1 MTAKHF
7 TIAIAGN
14 PNCGKTALFNALTG
28 SRQHVGN
35 WPGVTVEKKEGYFEL
50 GGRHI
55 RVVDLPGTYAIFANA
70 EDERAAVDYLLSR
83 EADLIIN
90 IVDATNI
97 ERNLFLTSQLA
108 DMHLPM
114 VIAVN
119 MMDIAEHRGIV
130 LDLQALS
137 ETYGIPCIP
146 LSAVSD
152 KSVMNFVGEMAHV
165 LAAPMPLPKPM
176 VYADKVEEAVKLLEP
191 KVAPVAKLLN
201 ADDRW
206 VALMYLGNEK
216 SYADKF
222 AEAGVTI
229 DKAEV
234 TRLLG
239 EEPEFAMAESRYS
252 KSHEVAK
259 AVIESSR
266 TKKTL
271 SDKIDAVLLNRWAA
285 LPIFLVIMY
294 LVFWIAVTIG
304 SAFID
309 FFDVLFGAIFVD
321 GLGYVLTDVFHAPG
335 FVSAILADGIGA
347 GIQTVSTFIPVIFFM
362 FLCLSFLE
370 DSGYMARAA
379 FVADRFMRFLGLP
392 GRAFVPMMVGFGC
405 GVPGI
410 MGSRVL
416 ESKRERFLTIFLVP
430 FMSCGARL
438 PVYALFAAAFFGKM
452 AGTVVFLL
460 YLAGVLFAI
469 AYGLFLKK
477 SLFQGQASNFVMEL
491 PPYHLPK
498 FKSLMIHCW
507 QRLRDYIWRAGK
519 VITIAVAVL
528 GFLNS
533 FGIVEKMYVDVNGT
547 ETEIVKSEEGYQM
560 VKENEEGEA
569 ENVALPEGF
578 VVDESKISTANE
590 FTAGNGDSENSLL
603 SVIGKAITPVFEPF
617 GVEKENWPAS
627 VSLFTGLLAK
637 EAVIG
642 TMNSLYSM
650 VGENNS
656 ESGIQNSE
664 SNENDKVAKLEGE
677 SLPLAPATDAASAAP
692 SSGDTPQRPEASE
705 ESENVIARSD
715 SAEAIFSP
723 DSSIAAAAD
732 SAALASNVI
741 PATEPESGTSEAA
754 PAEAAPAEA
763 PAEETVAEP
772 AEEEKPLI
780 AGIDECPAEEEEE
793 GGAPDMKGA
802 LLEALGSIPA
812 NLAEVFGSLV
822 DPLGTS
828 GELEGQEA
836 AELKKETLDKIT
848 DAKVLTCEEFAAI
861 ETFGEEEED
870 EKTRVA
876 VFEKLAAAGLELSE
890 DEMGALEEGDLSET
904 ADIYANL
911 RSYFHNPDKDGNPVD
926 GFNWQVFAF
935 LIFILLYVPCLAAMG
950 VVAREIGLGLAILM
964 ATVQTLLAWA
974 VAVLLYQV
982 PVGGNT
988 TWIVA
993 AIVVLVGT
1001 GIFLKLFGI
1010 KANKEKR
1017 FED

>member
-1 MTAKHF
+1 MAARKLL

-28 SRQHVGN
+28 ARQHVGN

-50 GGRHI
+50 GDRQI
-55 RVVDLPGTYAIFANA
+55 RLVDLPGTYALFANA

-83 EADLIIN
+83 EASLIIN
-90 IVDATNI
+90 IVDATNL

-108 DMHLPM
+108 DMKIPM

-119 MMDIAEHRGIV
+119 MMDIAENRGIQ
-130 LDLQALS
+130 LDLDELS
-137 ETYGIPCIP
+137 DFYGVPCIP
-146 LSAVSD
+146 LSAVSE
-152 KSVMNFVGEMAHV
+152 KSVTNFISQMGHV
-165 LAAPMPLPKPM
+165 LASPMPLPKQM
-176 VYADKVEEAVKLLEP
+176 VYGDKVEEAVKVLEP
-191 KVAPVAKLLN
+191 KVAPVAKLLD
-201 ADDRW
+201 ADARW
-206 VALMYLGNEK
+206 VSLMYLGNEK

-222 AEAGVTI
+222 AEAGVKL

-234 TRLLG
+234 VKILG
-239 EEPEFAMAESRYS
+239 EEPEFAMAENRYS
-252 KSHEVAK
+252 ISHSVAGK
-259 AVIESSR
+259 ATVSVR
-266 TKKTL
+266 TKKTF
-271 SDKIDAVLLNRWAA
+271 SDKLDAVLLNRWAA

-321 GLGYVLTDVFHAPG
+321 GLGYLLGDVLGCPS
-335 FVSAILADGIGA
+335 FVTAILADGIGA

-519 VITIAVAVL
+519 VITLAVAVL

-533 FGIVEKMYVDVNGT
+533 FGIVEKMYVDVDGKT
-547 ETEIVKSEEGYQM
+547 TEIVQADEGYQM
-560 VKENEEGEA
+560 VQENEAGEA

-578 VVDESKISTANE
+578 VVDESKVVKSNE

-650 VGENNS
+650 VGEN
-656 ESGIQNSE
+656 EDERRETKDERVDG
-664 SNENDKVAKLEGE
+664 GE
-677 SLPLAPATDAASAAP
+677 SLPLAPAADAASATP
-692 SSGDTPQRPEASE
+692 SSGDTPQRPESE
-705 ESENVIARSD
+705 QVAVAD
-715 SAEAIFSP
+715 S
-723 DSSIAAAAD
+723 AAAD
-732 SAALASNVI
+732 SVKADSTVAAVVDSAATDTNRVAE
-741 PATEPESGTSEAA
+741 PAEEAKTAAAESAEVV
-754 PAEAAPAEA
+754 AEAAPAEA
-763 PAEETVAEP
+763 PA
-772 AEEEKPLI
+772 EEKPLI

-793 GGAPDMKGA
+793 GGAPDIKGA
-802 LLEALGSIPA
+802 VLEALGSIPA
-812 NLAEVFGSLV
+812 NLAEVFGSLT
-822 DPLGTS
+822 DPLGTT

-848 DAKVLTCEEFAAI
+848 DAKVLTCEEYAAI

-870 EKTRVA
+870 EKTREA
-876 VFEKLAAAGLELSE
+876 VFAKLAAAGLELSE

-904 ADIYANL
+904 MDIYANL
-911 RSYFHNPDKDGNPVD
+911 RSYFHNPDKNGNPVD

-950 VVAREIGLGLAILM
+950 VVAREIGLGLAVLM

-982 PVGGNT
+982 PVGGNV

-1001 GIFLKLFGI
+1001 GIFLKLFGM

>member
-1 MTAKHF
+1 MAARKLL

-28 SRQHVGN
+28 ARQHVGN

-50 GGRHI
+50 GDRQI
-55 RVVDLPGTYAIFANA
+55 RLVDLPGTYALFANA

-83 EADLIIN
+83 EASLIIN
-90 IVDATNI
+90 IVDATNL

-108 DMHLPM
+108 DMKIPM

-119 MMDIAEHRGIV
+119 MMDIAENRGIQ
-130 LDLQALS
+130 LDLDELS
-137 ETYGIPCIP
+137 DVYGVPCIP
-146 LSAVSD
+146 LSAVSE
-152 KSVMNFVGEMAHV
+152 KSVTNFISQMGHV
-165 LAAPMPLPKPM
+165 LASPMPLPKQM
-176 VYADKVEEAVKLLEP
+176 VYGDKVEEAVKVLEP
-191 KVAPVAKLLN
+191 KVAPVADLL
-201 ADDRW
+201 ATDARW
-206 VALMYLGNEK
+206 VSLMYLGNQK

-222 AEAGVTI
+222 AEAGVKI
-229 DKAEV
+229 NKADV
-234 TRLLG
+234 VKILG
-239 EEPEFAMAESRYS
+239 EEPEFAMAENRYS
-252 KSHEVAK
+252 IAHGVAGK
-259 AVIESSR
+259 AIVEKRS
-266 TKKTL
+266 KKTF
-271 SDKIDAVLLNRWAA
+271 SDKLDAVLLNRWAA

-294 LVFWIAVTIG
+294 LVFWVAVTIG

-321 GLGYVLTDVFHAPG
+321 GLGYVLGDVLGCPS
-335 FVSAILADGIGA
+335 FVTAILADGIGA

-405 GVPGI
+405 SVPGI

-438 PVYALFAAAFFGKM
+438 PVYALFAAAFFGKQ

-460 YLAGVLFAI
+460 YLAGVLFAV

-507 QRLRDYIWRAGK
+507 QRLRDYVWRAGK
-519 VITIAVAVL
+519 VITLAVAIL

-560 VKENEEGEA
+560 VKENEDGEA

-578 VVDESKISTANE
+578 VVDESKVVKAND
-590 FTAGNGDSENSLL
+590 FTAGNDDSENSLL

-650 VGENNS
+650 AGEN
-656 ESGIQNSE
+656 EE
-664 SNENDKVAKLEGE
+664 AAEEAKPAEE
-677 SLPLAPATDAASAAP
+677 PKAEAPAAEELAPEQVAVA
-692 SSGDTPQRPEASE
+692 
-705 ESENVIARSD
+705 D
-715 SAEAIFSP
+715 SAEERLP
-723 DSSIAAAAD
+723 EQGEGSSEVVAAAD
-732 SAALASNVI
+732 SAAIDSAVVADS
-741 PATEPESGTSEAA
+741 AAA
-754 PAEAAPAEA
+754 PAETAEA
-763 PAEETVAEP
+763 PAEEK
-772 AEEEKPLI
+772 AEEEKVLI
-780 AGIDECPAEEEEE
+780 AGVDECPAEEEEE
-793 GGAPDMKGA
+793 GGAPDIKGA
-802 LLEALGSIPA
+802 FLEAIGTIPENLGAI
-812 NLAEVFGSLV
+812 FGRLL
-822 DPLGTS
+822 DPLETS
-828 GELEGQEA
+828 GKLDEQEA

-861 ETFGEEEED
+861 ETFGEEEDD
-870 EKTRVA
+870 EKTREA
-876 VFEKLAAAGLELSE
+876 VFAKLAAAGLELSE

-911 RSYFHNPDKDGNPVD
+911 RSYFHNGGHD

-950 VVAREIGLGLAILM
+950 VVAREIGLGLAVLM

-974 VAVLLYQV
+974 IAVLLYQV
-982 PVGGNT
+982 PVGGNM
-988 TWIVA
+988 TWIIA

-1001 GIFLKLFGI
+1001 GIFLKLFGM

>member
-1 MTAKHF
+1 MAARKLL

-28 SRQHVGN
+28 ARQHVGN

-50 GGRHI
+50 GDRQI
-55 RVVDLPGTYAIFANA
+55 RLVDLPGTYALFANA

-83 EADLIIN
+83 EASLIIN
-90 IVDATNI
+90 IVDATNL

-108 DMHLPM
+108 DMKIPM

-119 MMDIAEHRGIV
+119 MMDIAENRGIQ
-130 LDLQALS
+130 LDLDELS
-137 ETYGIPCIP
+137 DFYGVPCIP
-146 LSAVSD
+146 LSAVSE
-152 KSVMNFVGEMAHV
+152 KSVTNFISQMGHV
-165 LAAPMPLPKPM
+165 LASPMPVPKQIA
-176 VYADKVEEAVKLLEP
+176 YADKVEEAVKVLEP
-191 KVAPVAKLLN
+191 KVAPVAELL
-201 ADDRW
+201 ATDARW
-206 VALMYLGNEK
+206 VSLMYLGNQK

-222 AEAGVTI
+222 AEAGVTLH
-229 DKAEV
+229 KADV
-234 TRLLG
+234 VKILG
-239 EEPEFAMAESRYS
+239 EEPEFAMAENRYS
-252 KSHEVAK
+252 IAHEVAGK
-259 AVIESSR
+259 AVVEKR
-266 TKKTL
+266 AKKTF
-271 SDKIDAVLLNRWAA
+271 SDKLDAVLLNRWAA

-321 GLGYVLTDVFHAPG
+321 GLGYVLTDVLHAPG

-460 YLAGVLFAI
+460 YLAGVLFAV

-498 FKSLMIHCW
+498 VKSLMIHCW

-519 VITIAVAVL
+519 VITLAVAVL

-533 FGIVEKMYVDVNGT
+533 FGIVEKAA
-547 ETEIVKSEEGYQM
+547 EENAPAD
-560 VKENEEGEA
+560 EPA
-569 ENVALPEGF
+569 GF
-578 VVDESKISTANE
+578 E
-590 FTAGNGDSENSLL
+590 FTADNGDSENSLL

-650 VGENNS
+650 VGEN
-656 ESGIQNSE
+656 
-664 SNENDKVAKLEGE
+664 
-677 SLPLAPATDAASAAP
+677 
-692 SSGDTPQRPEASE
+692 
-705 ESENVIARSD
+705 
-715 SAEAIFSP
+715 
-723 DSSIAAAAD
+723 
-732 SAALASNVI
+732 
-741 PATEPESGTSEAA
+741 
-754 PAEAAPAEA
+754 AEA
-763 PAEETVAEP
+763 PAEENKAAEPVEEPKAEEPAPEQVAVADSAATDSVKADSTVAAVVDSAATDSAAVVNSANVAGADSAKVTEP
-772 AEEEKPLI
+772 AEVTVPEEKPLI
-780 AGIDECPAEEEEE
+780 VGIDECPAEEEEE
-793 GGAPDMKGA
+793 GSAPDIKGA
-802 LLEALGSIPA
+802 VLEALGSIPA
-812 NLAEVFGSLV
+812 NLAEVFGSLT
-822 DPLGTS
+822 DPLGTT

-848 DAKVLTCEEFAAI
+848 DAKVLTCEEYAAI

-870 EKTRVA
+870 EKTREA
-876 VFEKLAAAGLELSE
+876 VFAKLAAAGLELSE

-911 RSYFHNPDKDGNPVD
+911 RSYFHNPDKNGNPVD

-950 VVAREIGLGLAILM
+950 VVAREIGLGLAVLM
-964 ATVQTLLAWA
+964 ATVQTILAWA

-982 PVGGNT
+982 PVGGDT
-988 TWIVA
+988 KWIVA
-993 AIVVLVGT
+993 AIVALVGT
-1001 GIFLKLFGI
+1001 GIFLKLFGM

>member
-1 MTAKHF
+1 MAARKLL

-28 SRQHVGN
+28 ARQRVGN

-50 GGRHI
+50 GDRQI
-55 RVVDLPGTYAIFANA
+55 RLVDLPGTYALFANA

-83 EADLIIN
+83 EASLIIN
-90 IVDATNI
+90 IVDATNL

-108 DMHLPM
+108 DMKIPM

-119 MMDIAEHRGIV
+119 MMDIAENRGIQ
-130 LDLQALS
+130 LDLDELS
-137 ETYGIPCIP
+137 DFYGVPCIP
-146 LSAVSD
+146 LSAVSE
-152 KSVMNFVGEMAHV
+152 KSVTNFISQMGHV
-165 LAAPMPLPKPM
+165 LASPMPLPKPM
-176 VYADKVEEAVKLLEP
+176 VYGDKVEEAVKVLEP
-191 KVAPVAKLLN
+191 KVAPVAKLLD
-201 ADDRW
+201 ADARW
-206 VALMYLGNEK
+206 VSLMYLGNQK

-222 AEAGVTI
+222 AEAGVKL

-234 TRLLG
+234 VKILG
-239 EEPEFAMAESRYS
+239 EEPEFAMAENRYS
-252 KSHEVAK
+252 ISHEVAGK
-259 AVIESSR
+259 ATVSAR
-266 TKKTL
+266 AKKTF
-271 SDKIDAVLLNRWAA
+271 SDKLDAVLLNRWAA

-321 GLGYVLTDVFHAPG
+321 GLGYLLGDVLGCPS
-335 FVSAILADGIGA
+335 FVTAVLADGIGA

-519 VITIAVAVL
+519 VITLAVAVL

-533 FGIVEKMYVDVNGT
+533 FGIVEKMYVDIDGKT
-547 ETEIVKSEEGYQM
+547 TEIVLADEGYQM
-560 VKENEEGEA
+560 VQENEAGEA

-578 VVDESKISTANE
+578 VVDESKVVKSNE

-617 GVEKENWPAS
+617 GVERENWPAS

-664 SNENDKVAKLEGE
+664 LNENGKLAKLEGE
-677 SLPLAPATDAASAAP
+677 SLPLAPAADAASATP
-692 SSGDTPQRPEASE
+692 SSGDTPQRPESE
-705 ESENVIARSD
+705 QVAVAD
-715 SAEAIFSP
+715 S
-723 DSSIAAAAD
+723 AAAD
-732 SAALASNVI
+732 SVKADSTVAAVADSA
-741 PATEPESGTSEAA
+741 ATDSAVVADSAAA
-754 PAEAAPAEA
+754 PAESAEVVAEAAPAEEKA
-763 PAEETVAEP
+763 TEP
-772 AEEEKPLI
+772 AAEEKPLI

-793 GGAPDMKGA
+793 GGAPDIKGA
-802 LLEALGSIPA
+802 VLEALGSIPA
-812 NLAEVFGSLV
+812 NLAEVFGSLT
-822 DPLGTS
+822 DPLGTT

-870 EKTRVA
+870 EKTREA
-876 VFEKLAAAGLELSE
+876 VFAKLAAAGLELSE

-904 ADIYANL
+904 MDIYANL
-911 RSYFHNPDKDGNPVD
+911 RSYFHNPDKNGNPVD

-982 PVGGNT
+982 PVGGNV

-1001 GIFLKLFGI
+1001 GIFLKLFGM

>member
-165 LAAPMPLPKPM
+165 LAAPMPLPNPM

-222 AEAGVTI
+222 AEADVTI

-266 TKKTL
+266 TKKTF

-309 FFDVLFGAIFVD
+309 FFDVLFGAVFVD
-321 GLGYVLTDVFHAPG
+321 GLGYLLGDVLGCPS
-335 FVSAILADGIGA
+335 FVTAILADGIGA

-715 SAEAIFSP
+715 SAEAIFNP

-754 PAEAAPAEA
+754 PAE
-763 PAEETVAEP
+763 EP
-772 AEEEKPLI
+772 AAEEKPLI
-780 AGIDECPAEEEEE
+780 AGVDECPAEEEEE

-828 GELEGQEA
+828 SELEGQEA

-870 EKTRVA
+870 EKARVA

-988 TWIVA
+988 SWIVA

>member
-1 MTAKHF
+1 MAARKLL

-28 SRQHVGN
+28 ARQRVGN
-35 WPGVTVEKKEGYFEL
+35 WPGVTVEKKEGFFEL
-50 GGRHI
+50 GDRQI
-55 RVVDLPGTYAIFANA
+55 RLVDLPGTYALFANA

-83 EADLIIN
+83 EASLIIN
-90 IVDATNI
+90 IVDATNL

-108 DMHLPM
+108 DMKIPM

-119 MMDIAEHRGIV
+119 MMDIAENRGIQ
-130 LDLQALS
+130 LDLDELS
-137 ETYGIPCIP
+137 DFYGVPCIP
-146 LSAVSD
+146 LSAVSE
-152 KSVMNFVGEMAHV
+152 KSVTNFISQMGHV
-165 LAAPMPLPKPM
+165 LASPMPLPKQM
-176 VYADKVEEAVKLLEP
+176 VYGDKVEEAVKVLEP
-191 KVAPVAKLLN
+191 KVAPVAKLLD
-201 ADDRW
+201 ADSRW
-206 VALMYLGNEK
+206 VSLMYLGNQK

-222 AEAGVTI
+222 AEAGVKL

-234 TRLLG
+234 VKILG
-239 EEPEFAMAESRYS
+239 EEPEFAMAENRYS
-252 KSHEVAK
+252 ISHEVAGK
-259 AVIESSR
+259 ATVSVR
-266 TKKTL
+266 AKKTF
-271 SDKIDAVLLNRWAA
+271 SDKLDAVLLNRWAA

-321 GLGYVLTDVFHAPG
+321 GLGYLLGDVLGCPS
-335 FVSAILADGIGA
+335 FVTAVLADGIGA

-519 VITIAVAVL
+519 VITLAVAVL

-533 FGIVEKMYVDVNGT
+533 FGIVEKMYVDIDGT
-547 ETEIVKSEEGYQM
+547 ATEIVQAEDGYQM

-578 VVDESKISTANE
+578 VVDESKVVKSNE

-603 SVIGKAITPVFEPF
+603 STIGKAITPVFEPF

-650 VGENNS
+650 VGENAEAPADGS
-656 ESGIQNSE
+656 TSSAT
-664 SNENDKVAKLEGE
+664 DKVTEPAEVTVAKEKAE
-677 SLPLAPATDAASAAP
+677 EPAPEQVAVADSAATDSVKA
-692 SSGDTPQRPEASE
+692 
-705 ESENVIARSD
+705 D
-715 SAEAIFSP
+715 STV
-723 DSSIAAAAD
+723 AAAD
-732 SAALASNVI
+732 SAATDTNKV
-741 PATEPESGTSEAA
+741 TEPAEVTETAAAESAEAVAKAA
-754 PAEAAPAEA
+754 PA
-763 PAEETVAEP
+763 
-772 AEEEKPLI
+772 EEKPLI
-780 AGIDECPAEEEEE
+780 VGIDECPAEEEEE
-793 GGAPDMKGA
+793 GGAPDIKGA
-802 LLEALGSIPA
+802 VLEALGSIPA
-812 NLAEVFGSLV
+812 NLAEVFGSLT
-822 DPLGTS
+822 DPLGTT

-848 DAKVLTCEEFAAI
+848 DAKVLTCEEYAAI

-870 EKTRVA
+870 EKTREA
-876 VFEKLAAAGLELSE
+876 VFAKLAAAGLELSE

-911 RSYFHNPDKDGNPVD
+911 RSYFHNPDKNGNPVD

-950 VVAREIGLGLAILM
+950 VVAREIGLGLAVLM

-982 PVGGNT
+982 PVGGNV

-1001 GIFLKLFGI
+1001 GIFLKLFGM

>member
-1 MTAKHF
+1 MAARKLL

-28 SRQHVGN
+28 ARQHVGN

-50 GGRHI
+50 GDRQI
-55 RVVDLPGTYAIFANA
+55 RLVDLPGTYALFANA

-83 EADLIIN
+83 EASLIIN
-90 IVDATNI
+90 IVDATNL

-108 DMHLPM
+108 DMHIPM

-119 MMDIAEHRGIV
+119 MMDIAENRGIQ
-130 LDLQALS
+130 LDLDELS
-137 ETYGIPCIP
+137 DVYGVPCIP
-146 LSAVSD
+146 LSAVSE
-152 KSVMNFVGEMAHV
+152 KSVTNFISQMGHV
-165 LAAPMPLPKPM
+165 LASPMPLPKPM
-176 VYADKVEEAVKLLEP
+176 VYGDKIEEAVKVLEP
-191 KVAPVAKLLN
+191 QVAPVAKLLD
-201 ADDRW
+201 ADARW
-206 VALMYLGNEK
+206 VSLMYLGNQK

-222 AEAGVTI
+222 AEAGVKL

-234 TRLLG
+234 VKILG
-239 EEPEFAMAESRYS
+239 EEPEFAMAENRYS
-252 KSHEVAK
+252 ISHGVAGK
-259 AVIESSR
+259 AIVSAR
-266 TKKTL
+266 AKKTF
-271 SDKIDAVLLNRWAA
+271 SDKLDAVLLNRWAA

-321 GLGYVLTDVFHAPG
+321 GLGYVLTDVLHAPG
-335 FVSAILADGIGA
+335 FVAAILADGIGA

-379 FVADRFMRFLGLP
+379 FVADRFMRSLGLP

-469 AYGLFLKK
+469 VYGLFLKK

-519 VITIAVAVL
+519 VITLAVAIL

-533 FGIVEKMYVDVNGT
+533 FGIVEKAAD
-547 ETEIVKSEEGYQM
+547 
-560 VKENEEGEA
+560 ENAPADEPA
-569 ENVALPEGF
+569 GF
-578 VVDESKISTANE
+578 E

-650 VGENNS
+650 AGENA
-656 ESGIQNSE
+656 E
-664 SNENDKVAKLEGE
+664 
-677 SLPLAPATDAASAAP
+677 APADGKAAEPVEEPKAEEPAPEQVAVVDSAA
-692 SSGDTPQRPEASE
+692 T
-705 ESENVIARSD
+705 D
-715 SAEAIFSP
+715 SVKA
-723 DSSIAAAAD
+723 DSTVAAVAD
-732 SAALASNVI
+732 SAATDSAVVADS
-741 PATEPESGTSEAA
+741 AAA
-754 PAEAAPAEA
+754 PAESAEVVAEAAPAE
-763 PAEETVAEP
+763 
-772 AEEEKPLI
+772 EKPLI
-780 AGIDECPAEEEEE
+780 VGIDECPAEEEEE
-793 GGAPDMKGA
+793 GGAPDIKGA
-802 LLEALGSIPA
+802 VLEALGSIPA
-812 NLAEVFGSLV
+812 NLAEVIGSLT
-822 DPLGTS
+822 DPLGTT

-836 AELKKETLDKIT
+836 AELKKEILDKIT

-870 EKTRVA
+870 EKTREA
-876 VFEKLAAAGLELSE
+876 VFAKLAAAGLELSE

-911 RSYFHNPDKDGNPVD
+911 RSYFHNPDKNGNPVD

-950 VVAREIGLGLAILM
+950 VIAREIGLGLAILM
-964 ATVQTLLAWA
+964 ATVQTILAWA

-982 PVGGNT
+982 PVGGDT
-988 TWIVA
+988 KWIVA
-993 AIVVLVGT
+993 AIVALVGT
-1001 GIFLKLFGI
+1001 GIFLKLFGM

>member
-1 MTAKHF
+1 MAARKLL

-28 SRQHVGN
+28 ARQHVGN

-50 GGRHI
+50 GDRQI
-55 RVVDLPGTYAIFANA
+55 RLVDLPGTYALFANA

-83 EADLIIN
+83 EASLIIN
-90 IVDATNI
+90 IVDATNL

-108 DMHLPM
+108 DMKIPM

-119 MMDIAEHRGIV
+119 MMDIAENRGIQ
-130 LDLQALS
+130 LDLDELS
-137 ETYGIPCIP
+137 DFYGVPCIP
-146 LSAVSD
+146 LSAVSE
-152 KSVMNFVGEMAHV
+152 KSVTNFISQMGHV
-165 LAAPMPLPKPM
+165 LASPMPLPKQM
-176 VYADKVEEAVKLLEP
+176 VYGDKVEEAVKVLEP
-191 KVAPVAKLLN
+191 KVAPVAKLLD
-201 ADDRW
+201 ADSRW
-206 VALMYLGNEK
+206 VSLMYLGNQK

-222 AEAGVTI
+222 AEAGVKL

-234 TRLLG
+234 VKILG
-239 EEPEFAMAESRYS
+239 EEPEFAMAENRYS
-252 KSHEVAK
+252 ISHEVAGK
-259 AVIESSR
+259 AIVSAR
-266 TKKTL
+266 AKKTF
-271 SDKIDAVLLNRWAA
+271 SDKLDAVLLNRWAA

-321 GLGYVLTDVFHAPG
+321 GLGYLLGDVLGCPS
-335 FVSAILADGIGA
+335 FVTAVLADGIGA

-519 VITIAVAVL
+519 VITLAVAVL

-533 FGIVEKMYVDVNGT
+533 FGIVEKMYVDVDGKT
-547 ETEIVKSEEGYQM
+547 TEIVQAEDGYQM

-578 VVDESKISTANE
+578 VVDESKVVKSNE

-603 SVIGKAITPVFEPF
+603 STIGKAITPVFEPF
-617 GVEKENWPAS
+617 GVERENWPAS

-650 VGENNS
+650 AGEN
-656 ESGIQNSE
+656 
-664 SNENDKVAKLEGE
+664 
-677 SLPLAPATDAASAAP
+677 
-692 SSGDTPQRPEASE
+692 
-705 ESENVIARSD
+705 
-715 SAEAIFSP
+715 
-723 DSSIAAAAD
+723 
-732 SAALASNVI
+732 
-741 PATEPESGTSEAA
+741 
-754 PAEAAPAEA
+754 AEA

-772 AEEEKPLI
+772 AAEEKPLI
-780 AGIDECPAEEEEE
+780 AGVDECPAEEEEE
-793 GGAPDMKGA
+793 GGASDIKGA
-802 LLEALGSIPA
+802 VLEALGSIPA
-812 NLAEVFGSLV
+812 NLAEVFGSLT
-822 DPLGTS
+822 DPLGTT

-870 EKTRVA
+870 EKTREA
-876 VFEKLAAAGLELSE
+876 VFAKLAAAGLELSE
-890 DEMGALEEGDLSET
+890 DEIGALEEGDLSET

-911 RSYFHNPDKDGNPVD
+911 RSYIHNPDKNGNPVD

-950 VVAREIGLGLAILM
+950 VVAREIGLGLAVLM

-974 VAVLLYQV
+974 IAVLLYQV
-982 PVGGNT
+982 PVGGNM

-1001 GIFLKLFGI
+1001 GIFLKLFGM

>member
-1 MTAKHF
+1 MAARKLL

-28 SRQHVGN
+28 ARQHVGN

-50 GGRHI
+50 GDRQI
-55 RVVDLPGTYAIFANA
+55 RLVDLPGTYALFANA

-83 EADLIIN
+83 EASLIIN
-90 IVDATNI
+90 IVDATNL

-108 DMHLPM
+108 DMKIPM

-119 MMDIAEHRGIV
+119 MMDIAENRGIQ
-130 LDLQALS
+130 LDLDELS
-137 ETYGIPCIP
+137 DFYGVPCIP
-146 LSAVSD
+146 LSAVSE
-152 KSVMNFVGEMAHV
+152 KSVTNFISQMGHV
-165 LAAPMPLPKPM
+165 LASPMPLPKQM
-176 VYADKVEEAVKLLEP
+176 VYGDKVEEAVKVLEP
-191 KVAPVAKLLN
+191 KVAPVAKLLD
-201 ADDRW
+201 ADARW
-206 VALMYLGNEK
+206 VSLMYLGNQK
-216 SYADKF
+216 CYADKF
-222 AEAGVTI
+222 AEAGVKL

-234 TRLLG
+234 VKILG
-239 EEPEFAMAESRYS
+239 EEPEFAMAENRYS
-252 KSHEVAK
+252 ISHEVAGK
-259 AVIESSR
+259 ATVSVRS
-266 TKKTL
+266 KKTF
-271 SDKIDAVLLNRWAA
+271 SDKLDAVLLNRWAA

-321 GLGYVLTDVFHAPG
+321 GLGYLLGDVLGCPS
-335 FVSAILADGIGA
+335 FVTAVLADGIGA

-405 GVPGI
+405 GVPAI
-410 MGSRVL
+410 MGTRVL

-469 AYGLFLKK
+469 AYGLFLKR

-519 VITIAVAVL
+519 VITLAVAVL

-533 FGIVEKMYVDVNGT
+533 FGIVEKMYVDVDGKT
-547 ETEIVKSEEGYQM
+547 TEIVQAEDGYQM
-560 VKENEEGEA
+560 VKENEEGET

-578 VVDESKISTANE
+578 VVDESKVVKSNE

-603 SVIGKAITPVFEPF
+603 SIIGKAITPVFEPF

-664 SNENDKVAKLEGE
+664 TNEDGKAAEPEQVAVAD
-677 SLPLAPATDAASAAP
+677 SAATDSVKA
-692 SSGDTPQRPEASE
+692 
-705 ESENVIARSD
+705 D
-715 SAEAIFSP
+715 STV
-723 DSSIAAAAD
+723 AAAD
-732 SAALASNVI
+732 SAATDTNKI
-741 PATEPESGTSEAA
+741 TEPAEEAKTAAAESAEVV
-754 PAEAAPAEA
+754 AEAAPA
-763 PAEETVAEP
+763 
-772 AEEEKPLI
+772 EEKPLI

-793 GGAPDMKGA
+793 GGAPDIKGA
-802 LLEALGSIPA
+802 VLEALGSIPA
-812 NLAEVFGSLV
+812 NLAEVFGSLT

-848 DAKVLTCEEFAAI
+848 DAKVLTCEEYAAI

-870 EKTRVA
+870 EKTREA
-876 VFEKLAAAGLELSE
+876 VFAKLAAAGLELSE

-911 RSYFHNPDKDGNPVD
+911 RSYFHNPDKNGNPVD
-926 GFNWQVFAF
+926 GFSWQVFAF

-950 VVAREIGLGLAILM
+950 VVTREIGLGLAVLM
-964 ATVQTLLAWA
+964 ATVQTLIAWA
-974 VAVLLYQV
+974 IAVLLYQV
-982 PVGGNT
+982 PVGGNM

-1001 GIFLKLFGI
+1001 GIFLKLFGM

>member
-1 MTAKHF
+1 MAARKLL

-28 SRQHVGN
+28 ARQHVGN

-50 GGRHI
+50 GDRQI
-55 RVVDLPGTYAIFANA
+55 RLVDLPGTYALFANA

-83 EADLIIN
+83 EASLIIN
-90 IVDATNI
+90 IVDATNL

-108 DMHLPM
+108 DMHIPM

-119 MMDIAEHRGIV
+119 MMDIAENRGIQ
-130 LDLQALS
+130 LDLDELS
-137 ETYGIPCIP
+137 DVYGVPCIP
-146 LSAVSD
+146 LSAVSE
-152 KSVMNFVGEMAHV
+152 KSVTNFISQMGHV
-165 LAAPMPLPKPM
+165 LASPMPLPKQM
-176 VYADKVEEAVKLLEP
+176 VYGDKIEETVKVLEP
-191 KVAPVAKLLN
+191 KVAPVAKLLD
-201 ADDRW
+201 ADARW
-206 VALMYLGNEK
+206 VSLMYLGNQN

-222 AEAGVTI
+222 AEAGVKI
-229 DKAEV
+229 NKADV
-234 TRLLG
+234 TKILG
-239 EEPEFAMAESRYS
+239 EEPEFAMAENRYS
-252 KSHEVAK
+252 ISHSVAGK
-259 AVIESSR
+259 AIVAARE
-266 TKKTL
+266 KKTF
-271 SDKIDAVLLNRWAA
+271 SDKLDAVLLNRWAA

-294 LVFWIAVTIG
+294 LVFWVAVTIG

-321 GLGYVLTDVFHAPG
+321 GLGYVLTDVLHAPG

-460 YLAGVLFAI
+460 YLAGVLFAV

-519 VITIAVAVL
+519 VITLAVAIL

-533 FGIVEKMYVDVNGT
+533 FGIVEKAAD
-547 ETEIVKSEEGYQM
+547 
-560 VKENEEGEA
+560 ENAPADEPA
-569 ENVALPEGF
+569 GF
-578 VVDESKISTANE
+578 E

-603 SVIGKAITPVFEPF
+603 STIGKAITPVFEPF

-650 VGENNS
+650 AGEN
-656 ESGIQNSE
+656 
-664 SNENDKVAKLEGE
+664 
-677 SLPLAPATDAASAAP
+677 
-692 SSGDTPQRPEASE
+692 
-705 ESENVIARSD
+705 
-715 SAEAIFSP
+715 
-723 DSSIAAAAD
+723 
-732 SAALASNVI
+732 
-741 PATEPESGTSEAA
+741 
-754 PAEAAPAEA
+754 AEA
-763 PAEETVAEP
+763 PAEEK
-772 AEEEKPLI
+772 AEEEKVLI
-780 AGIDECPAEEEEE
+780 AGVDECPAEEEEE
-793 GGAPDMKGA
+793 GGAPDIKGA
-802 LLEALGSIPA
+802 VLEALGSIPA
-812 NLAEVFGSLV
+812 NLSEVIGSLT
-822 DPLGTS
+822 DILGTA

-861 ETFGEEEED
+861 ATFGEEEED
-870 EKTRVA
+870 EKTREA
-876 VFEKLAAAGLELSE
+876 VFEKLAAAGVTLNE

-911 RSYFHNPDKDGNPVD
+911 RSYFHNPDKNGNPVD

-964 ATVQTLLAWA
+964 ATVQTILAWA

-982 PVGGNT
+982 PVGGDT
-988 TWIVA
+988 KWIVA
-993 AIVVLVGT
+993 AIVALVGT
-1001 GIFLKLFGI
+1001 GIFLKLFGM

>member
-70 EDERAAVDYLLSR
+70 EDERAALDYLLSR

-266 TKKTL
+266 TKKTF
-271 SDKIDAVLLNRWAA
+271 SDKIDVVLLNRWAA

-321 GLGYVLTDVFHAPG
+321 GLGYLLGDVLGCPS
-335 FVSAILADGIGA
+335 FVTAILADGIGA

-491 PPYHLPK
+491 PPYHMPK

-533 FGIVEKMYVDVNGT
+533 FGIVEKMYVDVDGKT
-547 ETEIVKSEEGYQM
+547 TEIVQADEGYQM
-560 VKENEEGEA
+560 VQENEAGEA

-578 VVDESKISTANE
+578 VVDESKVVKSNE

-650 VGENNS
+650 VGENA
-656 ESGIQNSE
+656 ETPADG
-664 SNENDKVAKLEGE
+664 KAAKLEGE
-677 SLPLAPATDAASAAP
+677 SLPLAPAADAASAAP

-715 SAEAIFSP
+715 SAEAISSP

-732 SAALASNVI
+732 SAVNDTNKV
-741 PATEPESGTSEAA
+741 TEP
-754 PAEAAPAEA
+754 AEVT
-763 PAEETVAEP
+763 ETVAEP
-772 AEEEKPLI
+772 AAEEKPLI

-793 GGAPDMKGA
+793 GGAPDIKGA

-848 DAKVLTCEEFAAI
+848 DAKVLTCEEYAAI

-870 EKTRVA
+870 EKTREA
-876 VFEKLAAAGLELSE
+876 VFAKLAAAGLELSE

-911 RSYFHNPDKDGNPVD
+911 RSYFHNPDKNGNPVD

-988 TWIVA
+988 LWIVA

-1001 GIFLKLFGI
+1001 GIFLKLFGM

>member
-1 MTAKHF
+1 MAARKLL

-28 SRQHVGN
+28 ARQHVGN

-50 GGRHI
+50 GDRQI
-55 RVVDLPGTYAIFANA
+55 RLVDLPGTYALFANA

-83 EADLIIN
+83 EASLIIN
-90 IVDATNI
+90 IVDATNL

-108 DMHLPM
+108 DMKIPM

-119 MMDIAEHRGIV
+119 MMDIAENRGIQ
-130 LDLQALS
+130 LDLDELS
-137 ETYGIPCIP
+137 DFYGVPCIP
-146 LSAVSD
+146 LSAVSE
-152 KSVMNFVGEMAHV
+152 KSVTNFISQMGHV
-165 LAAPMPLPKPM
+165 LASPMPLPKQM
-176 VYADKVEEAVKLLEP
+176 VYGDKVEEAVKVLEP
-191 KVAPVAKLLN
+191 KVAPVAKLLD
-201 ADDRW
+201 ADARW
-206 VALMYLGNEK
+206 VSLMYLGNQK

-222 AEAGVTI
+222 AEAGVKL

-234 TRLLG
+234 VKILG
-239 EEPEFAMAESRYS
+239 EEPEFAMAENRYS
-252 KSHEVAK
+252 ISHEVAGK
-259 AVIESSR
+259 AIVSAR
-266 TKKTL
+266 AKKTF
-271 SDKIDAVLLNRWAA
+271 SDKLDAVLLNRWAA

-321 GLGYVLTDVFHAPG
+321 GLGYVLGDVLGCPS
-335 FVSAILADGIGA
+335 FVTAVLADGIGA

-519 VITIAVAVL
+519 VITLAVAVL

-533 FGIVEKMYVDVNGT
+533 FGIVEKMYVDIDGT
-547 ETEIVKSEEGYQM
+547 ATEIVQAEDGYQM

-578 VVDESKISTANE
+578 VVDESKVVKSNE

-617 GVEKENWPAS
+617 GVERENWPAS

-650 VGENNS
+650 VGENAEAPADGS
-656 ESGIQNSE
+656 TSSAT
-664 SNENDKVAKLEGE
+664 DKVTEPAEVTVAKEKAQE
-677 SLPLAPATDAASAAP
+677 PAPEQVA
-692 SSGDTPQRPEASE
+692 
-705 ESENVIARSD
+705 V
-715 SAEAIFSP
+715 
-723 DSSIAAAAD
+723 AD
-732 SAALASNVI
+732 SAATDSVKADSTVAAVADSAATDSAVVADSAAAS
-741 PATEPESGTSEAA
+741 AESAEAVAKAA
-754 PAEAAPAEA
+754 PA
-763 PAEETVAEP
+763 
-772 AEEEKPLI
+772 EEKPLI
-780 AGIDECPAEEEEE
+780 VGIDECPAEEEEE
-793 GGAPDMKGA
+793 GGAPDIKGA
-802 LLEALGSIPA
+802 VLEALGSIPA
-812 NLAEVFGSLV
+812 NLAEVFGSLT
-822 DPLGTS
+822 DPLGTT

-848 DAKVLTCEEFAAI
+848 DAKVLTCEEYAAI

-870 EKTRVA
+870 EKTREA
-876 VFEKLAAAGLELSE
+876 VFAKLAAAGLELSE

-911 RSYFHNPDKDGNPVD
+911 RSYFHNPDKNGNPVD

-950 VVAREIGLGLAILM
+950 VVAREIGLGLAVLM

-974 VAVLLYQV
+974 VSVLLYQV
-982 PVGGNT
+982 PVGGDT
-988 TWIVA
+988 KWIVA

-1001 GIFLKLFGI
+1001 GIFLKLFGM

>member
-1 MTAKHF
+1 MAARKLL

-28 SRQHVGN
+28 ARQHVGN

-50 GGRHI
+50 GDRQI
-55 RVVDLPGTYAIFANA
+55 RLVDLPGTYALFANA

-83 EADLIIN
+83 EASLIIN
-90 IVDATNI
+90 IVDATNL

-108 DMHLPM
+108 DMKIPM

-119 MMDIAEHRGIV
+119 MMDIAENRGIQ
-130 LDLQALS
+130 LDLDELS
-137 ETYGIPCIP
+137 DFYGVPCIP
-146 LSAVSD
+146 LSAVSE
-152 KSVMNFVGEMAHV
+152 KSVTNFISQMGHV
-165 LAAPMPLPKPM
+165 LARPMPLPKQM
-176 VYADKVEEAVKLLEP
+176 VYGDKVEEAVKVLEP
-191 KVAPVAKLLN
+191 KVAPVAKLLD
-201 ADDRW
+201 ADSRW
-206 VALMYLGNEK
+206 VSLMYLGNEK

-222 AEAGVTI
+222 AEAGVKL
-229 DKAEV
+229 DKAKV
-234 TRLLG
+234 VKILG
-239 EEPEFAMAESRYS
+239 EEPEFAMAENRYS
-252 KSHEVAK
+252 ISHEVAGK
-259 AVIESSR
+259 ATVSVR
-266 TKKTL
+266 TKKTF
-271 SDKIDAVLLNRWAA
+271 SDKLDAVLLNRWAA
-285 LPIFLVIMY
+285 LPIFLVVMY

-321 GLGYVLTDVFHAPG
+321 GLGYLLGDVLGCPS
-335 FVSAILADGIGA
+335 FVTAILADGIGA

-519 VITIAVAVL
+519 VITIAVAIL

-533 FGIVEKMYVDVNGT
+533 FGIVEKAVDDASTGSAT
-547 ETEIVKSEEGYQM
+547 ETEQS
-560 VKENEEGEA
+560 A
-569 ENVALPEGF
+569 GF
-578 VVDESKISTANE
+578 E

-603 SVIGKAITPVFEPF
+603 SIIGKAITPVFEPF
-617 GVEKENWPAS
+617 GVERENWPAS

-650 VGENNS
+650 AGENNS

-664 SNENDKVAKLEGE
+664 SNEEGK
-677 SLPLAPATDAASAAP
+677 A
-692 SSGDTPQRPEASE
+692 
-705 ESENVIARSD
+705 
-715 SAEAIFSP
+715 
-723 DSSIAAAAD
+723 
-732 SAALASNVI
+732 
-741 PATEPESGTSEAA
+741 
-754 PAEAAPAEA
+754 
-763 PAEETVAEP
+763 AEP
-772 AEEEKPLI
+772 AADASTSSATDKPLI
-780 AGIDECPAEEEEE
+780 AGIDECPAEEEE
-793 GGAPDMKGA
+793 GGAPDIKGA
-802 LLEALGSIPA
+802 VLEALGSIPA
-812 NLAEVFGSLV
+812 NLAEVFGSLT
-822 DPLGTS
+822 DPLGTT
-828 GELEGQEA
+828 GELEDQEA

-848 DAKVLTCEEFAAI
+848 DAKVLTCEEYAAI
-861 ETFGEEEED
+861 ETFGEEEVD
-870 EKTRVA
+870 EKTREA
-876 VFEKLAAAGLELSE
+876 VFAKLAAAGLELSE
-890 DEMGALEEGDLSET
+890 DEMLALEEGDLSET

-911 RSYFHNPDKDGNPVD
+911 RSYFHNPDKNGNPVD

-964 ATVQTLLAWA
+964 ATVQTILAWA

-982 PVGGNT
+982 PVGGDT
-988 TWIVA
+988 KWIVA
-993 AIVVLVGT
+993 AIAVLVGT
-1001 GIFLKLFGI
+1001 GIFLKLFGM

>member
-1 MTAKHF
+1 MAARKLL

-28 SRQHVGN
+28 ARQHVGN

-50 GGRHI
+50 GDRQI
-55 RVVDLPGTYAIFANA
+55 RLVDLPGTYALFANA

-83 EADLIIN
+83 EASLIIN
-90 IVDATNI
+90 IVDATNL

-108 DMHLPM
+108 DMKIPM

-119 MMDIAEHRGIV
+119 MMDIAENRGIQ
-130 LDLQALS
+130 LDLDELS
-137 ETYGIPCIP
+137 DFYGVPCIP
-146 LSAVSD
+146 LSAVSE
-152 KSVMNFVGEMAHV
+152 KSVTNFISQMGHV
-165 LAAPMPLPKPM
+165 LASPMPLPKPM
-176 VYADKVEEAVKLLEP
+176 VYGDKVEEAVKVLEP
-191 KVAPVAKLLN
+191 KVAPVAKLLD
-201 ADDRW
+201 AEARW
-206 VALMYLGNEK
+206 VSLMYLGNEK

-222 AEAGVTI
+222 AEAGVKL

-234 TRLLG
+234 VKILG
-239 EEPEFAMAESRYS
+239 EEPEFAMAENRYS
-252 KSHEVAK
+252 ISHEVAGK
-259 AVIESSR
+259 ATVSAR
-266 TKKTL
+266 AKKTF
-271 SDKIDAVLLNRWAA
+271 SDKLDAVLLNRWAA

-321 GLGYVLTDVFHAPG
+321 GLGYVLGDVLGCPS
-335 FVSAILADGIGA
+335 FVTAILADGIGA

-498 FKSLMIHCW
+498 VKSLMIHCW

-519 VITIAVAVL
+519 VITVAVAVL

-533 FGIVEKMYVDVNGT
+533 FGIVEKMYVNVNGT

-578 VVDESKISTANE
+578 VVDESKVVKANE
-590 FTAGNGDSENSLL
+590 FTAGNADSENSLL

-650 VGENNS
+650 VGES
-656 ESGIQNSE
+656 EE
-664 SNENDKVAKLEGE
+664 
-677 SLPLAPATDAASAAP
+677 ASAEEAKPAEEPKAEEPAP
-692 SSGDTPQRPEASE
+692 EQA
-705 ESENVIARSD
+705 VV
-715 SAEAIFSP
+715 
-723 DSSIAAAAD
+723 AAD
-732 SAALASNVI
+732 SAKADSAV
-741 PATEPESGTSEAA
+741 
-754 PAEAAPAEA
+754 AEAAPAEA
-763 PAEETVAEP
+763 PAEE
-772 AEEEKPLI
+772 KPLI
-780 AGIDECPAEEEEE
+780 VGIDECPAEEEEE
-793 GGAPDMKGA
+793 GGAPDIKGA
-802 LLEALGSIPA
+802 VLEALGSIPA
-812 NLAEVFGSLV
+812 NLAEVFGSLT
-822 DPLGTS
+822 DPLGTT

-870 EKTRVA
+870 EKTREA
-876 VFEKLAAAGLELSE
+876 VFAKLAAAGLELSE
-890 DEMGALEEGDLSET
+890 DEKGALEEGDLSET

-911 RSYFHNPDKDGNPVD
+911 RSYFHNGGHD

-950 VVAREIGLGLAILM
+950 VVAREIGLGLAVLM

-974 VAVLLYQV
+974 IAVLLYQV
-982 PVGGNT
+982 PVGGDAK
-988 TWIVA
+988 WIVA

>member
-1 MTAKHF
+1 MAARKLL

-28 SRQHVGN
+28 ARQHVGN

-50 GGRHI
+50 GDRQI
-55 RVVDLPGTYAIFANA
+55 RLVDLPGTYALFANA

-83 EADLIIN
+83 EASLIIN
-90 IVDATNI
+90 IVDATNL

-108 DMHLPM
+108 DMKIPM

-119 MMDIAEHRGIV
+119 MMDIAENRGIQ
-130 LDLQALS
+130 LDLDELS
-137 ETYGIPCIP
+137 DFYGVPCIP
-146 LSAVSD
+146 LSAVSE
-152 KSVMNFVGEMAHV
+152 KSVTNFISQMGHV
-165 LAAPMPLPKPM
+165 LASPMPLPKQM
-176 VYADKVEEAVKLLEP
+176 VYGDKVEEAVKVLEP
-191 KVAPVAKLLN
+191 KVAPVAKLLD
-201 ADDRW
+201 ADSRW
-206 VALMYLGNEK
+206 VSLMYLGNEK

-222 AEAGVTI
+222 AEAGVKL

-234 TRLLG
+234 VKILG
-239 EEPEFAMAESRYS
+239 EEPEFAMAENRYS
-252 KSHEVAK
+252 ISHEVAGK
-259 AVIESSR
+259 ATVSVR
-266 TKKTL
+266 TKKTF
-271 SDKIDAVLLNRWAA
+271 SDKLDAVLLNRWAA

-321 GLGYVLTDVFHAPG
+321 GLGYVLGDVLGCPS
-335 FVSAILADGIGA
+335 FVTAVLADGIGA

-469 AYGLFLKK
+469 AYGLFLKR

-519 VITIAVAVL
+519 VITLAVAVL

-533 FGIVEKMYVDVNGT
+533 FGIVEKMYVDVDGT
-547 ETEIVKSEEGYQM
+547 ATEIVQAEDGYQM
-560 VKENEEGEA
+560 VKENEDGEA

-578 VVDESKISTANE
+578 VVDETKVVKANE

-603 SVIGKAITPVFEPF
+603 SIIGKAITPVFEPF

-650 VGENNS
+650 VGENA
-656 ESGIQNSE
+656 E
-664 SNENDKVAKLEGE
+664 
-677 SLPLAPATDAASAAP
+677 APAEENKAAKPTEEPKAEEPAPEQVAVADSAA
-692 SSGDTPQRPEASE
+692 A
-705 ESENVIARSD
+705 D
-715 SAEAIFSP
+715 SVKA
-723 DSSIAAAAD
+723 DSTVAAAD
-732 SAALASNVI
+732 SAATDSA
-741 PATEPESGTSEAA
+741 AA
-754 PAEAAPAEA
+754 PAEVVAEAAPAE
-763 PAEETVAEP
+763 
-772 AEEEKPLI
+772 EKPLI
-780 AGIDECPAEEEEE
+780 VGIDECPAEEEEE
-793 GGAPDMKGA
+793 GGAPDIKGA
-802 LLEALGSIPA
+802 VLEALGSIPA
-812 NLAEVFGSLV
+812 NLAEVFGSLT
-822 DPLGTS
+822 DPLGTT

-848 DAKVLTCEEFAAI
+848 DAKVLTCEEYAAI

-870 EKTRVA
+870 EMTREA
-876 VFEKLAAAGLELSE
+876 VFAKLAAVGLELSE

-911 RSYFHNPDKDGNPVD
+911 RSYFHNPDKNGNPVD

-950 VVAREIGLGLAILM
+950 VVAREIGLGLAVLM

-982 PVGGNT
+982 PVGGDAK
-988 TWIVA
+988 WIVA

-1001 GIFLKLFGI
+1001 GIFLKLFGM

>member
-1 MTAKHF
+1 MAPKLF

-28 SRQHVGN
+28 ARQHVGN
-35 WPGVTVEKKEGYFEL
+35 WPGVTVEKKEGFFEL
-50 GGRHI
+50 GNQHI
-55 RVVDLPGTYAIFANA
+55 RVVDLPGTYALFANA
-70 EDERAAVDYLLSR
+70 EDERAAVDYLLTR

-90 IVDATNI
+90 IIDASNI

-114 VIAVN
+114 VIAAN
-119 MMDIAEHRGIV
+119 MIDIAEQRGLH
-130 LDLQALS
+130 LDLDILA
-137 ETYGIPCIP
+137 ERFGVPVVP
-146 LSAVSD
+146 LSAVND
-152 KSVMNFVGEMAHV
+152 KSITNFISEMAHV
-165 LAAPMPLPKPM
+165 ISGKMMKPKAID
-176 VYADKVEEAVKLLEP
+176 YGEKVESAIKYLEP
-191 KVAPVAKLLN
+191 KVEPVAKLLDTD
-201 ADDRW
+201 ARW
-206 VALMYLGNEK
+206 VSLMYLGNEK

-222 AEAGVTI
+222 AEAKVQI
-229 DKAEV
+229 NKAEV
-234 TRLLG
+234 TKMLD
-239 EEPEFAMAESRYS
+239 EESEFAMADVRYS
-252 KSHEVAK
+252 LAHDIASKTILSNRSK
-259 AVIESSR
+259 R
-266 TKKTL
+266 TW
-271 SDKIDAVLLNRWAA
+271 SDKLDSVLLNRWAS
-285 LPIFLVIMY
+285 LPIFLLVMY
-294 LVFWIAVTIG
+294 LVFWVAVTIG

-321 GLGYVLTDVFHAPG
+321 GLGYLLTDVLHAPG

-405 GVPGI
+405 GVPAI

-438 PVYALFAAAFFGKM
+438 PVYALFAAAFFGTQ
-452 AGTVVFLL
+452 AGTVVFAL
-460 YLAGVLFAI
+460 YLAGIVFAI
-469 AYGLFLKK
+469 VYGLILRR
-477 SLFQGQASNFVMEL
+477 SLFVGESSNFVMEL

-519 VITIAVAVL
+519 VITLAVAVL

-533 FGIVEKMYVDVNGT
+533 FGIVEKMYVDIDGKT
-547 ETEIVKSEEGYQM
+547 TEIVQAEDGYQM

-578 VVDESKISTANE
+578 VVDESKVVKSNE

-603 SVIGKAITPVFEPF
+603 STIGKAITPVFEPF
-617 GVEKENWPAS
+617 GVERENWPAS

-664 SNENDKVAKLEGE
+664 TNEDGKAAEPVEEPKAEEPAPEQVAV
-677 SLPLAPATDAASAAP
+677 ADSAA
-692 SSGDTPQRPEASE
+692 A
-705 ESENVIARSD
+705 D
-715 SAEAIFSP
+715 SVKA
-723 DSSIAAAAD
+723 DSTVAAAD
-732 SAALASNVI
+732 SAATDSAVVADS
-741 PATEPESGTSEAA
+741 AAA
-754 PAEAAPAEA
+754 PAESAEVVAEAAPAEEKA
-763 PAEETVAEP
+763 TEP
-772 AEEEKPLI
+772 AAEEKPLI
-780 AGIDECPAEEEEE
+780 VGIDECPAEEEEE
-793 GGAPDMKGA
+793 GGAPDIKGA
-802 LLEALGSIPA
+802 VLEALGSIPA
-812 NLAEVFGSLV
+812 NLAEVFGSLT
-822 DPLGTS
+822 DPLGTT

-848 DAKVLTCEEFAAI
+848 DAKVLTCEEYAAI

-870 EKTRVA
+870 EKTREA
-876 VFEKLAAAGLELSE
+876 VFAKLAAAGLELSE

-911 RSYFHNPDKDGNPVD
+911 RSYFHNPDKNGNPVD

-950 VVAREIGLGLAILM
+950 VVVREIGLGLAILM
-964 ATVQTLLAWA
+964 ATVQTILAWA

-982 PVGGNT
+982 PVGGNM

-1001 GIFLKLFGI
+1001 GIFLKLFGM

>member
-55 RVVDLPGTYAIFANA
+55 RVVDLPDTYAIFANA

-234 TRLLG
+234 TKFLG

-266 TKKTL
+266 TKKTF

-321 GLGYVLTDVFHAPG
+321 GLGYLLGDVLGCPS
-335 FVSAILADGIGA
+335 FVTAILADGVGA

-491 PPYHLPK
+491 PPYHMPK

-533 FGIVEKMYVDVNGT
+533 FGIVEKMYVDVDGKT
-547 ETEIVKSEEGYQM
+547 TEIVQADEGYQM
-560 VKENEEGEA
+560 VQENEAGEA

-578 VVDESKISTANE
+578 VVDESKVVKSNE

-650 VGENNS
+650 VGENA
-656 ESGIQNSE
+656 EVPADG
-664 SNENDKVAKLEGE
+664 KAAKLEGE
-677 SLPLAPATDAASAAP
+677 SLPLAPAADAASAAP

-715 SAEAIFSP
+715 SAEAISSP

-732 SAALASNVI
+732 SAVNDTNKV
-741 PATEPESGTSEAA
+741 TEPAEVTETAA
-754 PAEAAPAEA
+754 
-763 PAEETVAEP
+763 AEP
-772 AEEEKPLI
+772 AVEEKPLI

-848 DAKVLTCEEFAAI
+848 DAKVLTCEEYAAI

-870 EKTRVA
+870 EKTREV
-876 VFEKLAAAGLELSE
+876 VFAKLASAGLELSE

-1001 GIFLKLFGI
+1001 GIFLKLFGM

>member
-1 MTAKHF
+1 MAARKLL

-28 SRQHVGN
+28 ARQHVGN
-35 WPGVTVEKKEGYFEL
+35 WPGVTVKKKEGYFEL
-50 GGRHI
+50 GDRQI
-55 RVVDLPGTYAIFANA
+55 RLVDLPGTYALFANA

-83 EADLIIN
+83 EASLIIN
-90 IVDATNI
+90 IVDATNL

-108 DMHLPM
+108 DMKIPM

-119 MMDIAEHRGIV
+119 MMDIAVNREIQ
-130 LDLQALS
+130 LDLDELS
-137 ETYGIPCIP
+137 DFYGVPCLP
-146 LSAVSD
+146 LSAVSE
-152 KSVMNFVGEMAHV
+152 KSVTNFISQMGHV
-165 LAAPMPLPKPM
+165 LASPMALPKQM
-176 VYADKVEEAVKLLEP
+176 VYGDKVEEAVKVLEP
-191 KVAPVAKLLN
+191 KVAPVAKLLD
-201 ADDRW
+201 ADSRW
-206 VALMYLGNEK
+206 VSLMYLGNEK

-222 AEAGVTI
+222 AEAGVKL

-234 TRLLG
+234 VKILG
-239 EEPEFAMAESRYS
+239 EEPEFAMAENRYS
-252 KSHEVAK
+252 ISHEVAGK
-259 AVIESSR
+259 ATVSVR
-266 TKKTL
+266 TKKTF
-271 SDKIDAVLLNRWAA
+271 SDKLDAVLLNRWAA
-285 LPIFLVIMY
+285 LPIFLVVMY

-321 GLGYVLTDVFHAPG
+321 GLGYLLGDVLGCPS
-335 FVSAILADGIGA
+335 FVTAVLADGIGA

-519 VITIAVAVL
+519 VITLAVAVL

-533 FGIVEKMYVDVNGT
+533 FGIVEKMYVDVDGKT
-547 ETEIVKSEEGYQM
+547 TEIVQAEDGYQM
-560 VKENEEGEA
+560 VKENEDGEA

-578 VVDESKISTANE
+578 VVDESKVVKSNE

-603 SVIGKAITPVFEPF
+603 SIIGKAITPVFEPF

-650 VGENNS
+650 VGENA
-656 ESGIQNSE
+656 EAPAE
-664 SNENDKVAKLEGE
+664 ENKAAKPVEEPKAEEPAPEKVAVAD
-677 SLPLAPATDAASAAP
+677 SAATDSVKA
-692 SSGDTPQRPEASE
+692 
-705 ESENVIARSD
+705 D
-715 SAEAIFSP
+715 STV
-723 DSSIAAAAD
+723 AAAD
-732 SAALASNVI
+732 SAATDSVVVADS
-741 PATEPESGTSEAA
+741 AAA
-754 PAEAAPAEA
+754 PAEPAEVVAEAAPA
-763 PAEETVAEP
+763 
-772 AEEEKPLI
+772 EEKPLI

-793 GGAPDMKGA
+793 GGAPDIKGA
-802 LLEALGSIPA
+802 VLEALGSIPA
-812 NLAEVFGSLV
+812 NLAEVFGSLT

-848 DAKVLTCEEFAAI
+848 DAKVLTCEEYAAI

-870 EKTRVA
+870 EKTREA
-876 VFEKLAAAGLELSE
+876 VFAKLAAAGLELSE

-911 RSYFHNPDKDGNPVD
+911 RSYFHNPDKNGNPVD
-926 GFNWQVFAF
+926 GFSWQVFAF

-950 VVAREIGLGLAILM
+950 VVTREIGLGLAVLM
-964 ATVQTLLAWA
+964 ATVQTLIAWA
-974 VAVLLYQV
+974 IAVLLYQV
-982 PVGGNT
+982 PVGGNM

-1001 GIFLKLFGI
+1001 GIFLKLFGM

>member
-1 MTAKHF
+1 MAARKLL

-28 SRQHVGN
+28 ARQHVGN

-50 GGRHI
+50 GDRQI
-55 RVVDLPGTYAIFANA
+55 RLVDLPGTYALFANA

-83 EADLIIN
+83 EASLIIN
-90 IVDATNI
+90 IVDATNL

-108 DMHLPM
+108 DMKIPM

-119 MMDIAEHRGIV
+119 MMDIAENRGIQ
-130 LDLQALS
+130 LDLDELS
-137 ETYGIPCIP
+137 DFYGVPCIP
-146 LSAVSD
+146 LSAVSE
-152 KSVMNFVGEMAHV
+152 KSVTNFISQMGHV
-165 LAAPMPLPKPM
+165 LASPMPLPKQM
-176 VYADKVEEAVKLLEP
+176 VYGDKVEEAVKVLEP
-191 KVAPVAKLLN
+191 KVAPVAKLLD
-201 ADDRW
+201 ADSRW
-206 VALMYLGNEK
+206 VSLMYLGNQK

-222 AEAGVTI
+222 AEAGVKL

-234 TRLLG
+234 VKILG
-239 EEPEFAMAESRYS
+239 EEPEFAMAENRYS
-252 KSHEVAK
+252 ISHEVAGK
-259 AVIESSR
+259 AIVSAR
-266 TKKTL
+266 AKKTF
-271 SDKIDAVLLNRWAA
+271 SDKLDAVLLNRWAA

-321 GLGYVLTDVFHAPG
+321 GLGYVLGDVLGCPS
-335 FVSAILADGIGA
+335 FVTAILADGIGA

-460 YLAGVLFAI
+460 YLAGVLFAV

-519 VITIAVAVL
+519 VITVAVAVL

-533 FGIVEKMYVDVNGT
+533 FGIVEKMYVNVNGT

-578 VVDESKISTANE
+578 VVDESKVVKANE

-603 SVIGKAITPVFEPF
+603 STIGKAITPVFEPF

-650 VGENNS
+650 VGENA
-656 ESGIQNSE
+656 E
-664 SNENDKVAKLEGE
+664 
-677 SLPLAPATDAASAAP
+677 APADGKAAEPVEEPKAEEPAP
-692 SSGDTPQRPEASE
+692 EQA
-705 ESENVIARSD
+705 
-715 SAEAIFSP
+715 
-723 DSSIAAAAD
+723 AAAAD
-732 SAALASNVI
+732 SAKADSAVAEVAAADSA
-741 PATEPESGTSEAA
+741 ATDSAVVADSAAA
-754 PAEAAPAEA
+754 PAESAEVVAEAAPAEA
-763 PAEETVAEP
+763 PAEE
-772 AEEEKPLI
+772 KPLI
-780 AGIDECPAEEEEE
+780 VGIDECPAEEEEE
-793 GGAPDMKGA
+793 GGAPDIKGA
-802 LLEALGSIPA
+802 FLEAIGSIPA
-812 NLAEVFGSLV
+812 NLAEVFGSLT
-822 DPLGTS
+822 DPLGTT

-848 DAKVLTCEEFAAI
+848 DAKVLTCEEYAAI

-870 EKTRVA
+870 EKTREA
-876 VFEKLAAAGLELSE
+876 VFAKLAAAGLELSE

-911 RSYFHNPDKDGNPVD
+911 RSYFHNPDKNGNPVD

-950 VVAREIGLGLAILM
+950 VVAREIGLGLAVLM

-974 VAVLLYQV
+974 IAVLLYQV
-982 PVGGNT
+982 PVGGNV

-993 AIVVLVGT
+993 AIIVLVGT
-1001 GIFLKLFGI
+1001 GIFLKLFGM

>member
-1 MTAKHF
+1 MAARKLF

-28 SRQHVGN
+28 ARQHVGN

-50 GGRHI
+50 GDRQI
-55 RVVDLPGTYAIFANA
+55 RLVDLPGTYALFANA

-83 EADLIIN
+83 EASLIIN
-90 IVDATNI
+90 IVDATNL

-108 DMHLPM
+108 DMNIPM

-119 MMDIAEHRGIV
+119 MMDIAENRGIQ
-130 LDLQALS
+130 LDLDELS
-137 ETYGIPCIP
+137 DVYGVPCIP
-146 LSAVSD
+146 LSAVSE
-152 KSVMNFVGEMAHV
+152 KSVTNFISQMGHV
-165 LAAPMPLPKPM
+165 LANPMPLPKQIT
-176 VYADKVEEAVKLLEP
+176 YGDKIEEAVKVLEP
-191 KVAPVAKLLN
+191 KVAPVAKLL
-201 ADDRW
+201 ATDARW
-206 VALMYLGNEK
+206 VALMYLGNQK

-222 AEAGVTI
+222 AEAGVKL

-234 TRLLG
+234 VKILG
-239 EEPEFAMAESRYS
+239 EEPEFAMAENRYS
-252 KSHEVAK
+252 ISHNVAGK
-259 AVIESSR
+259 AAVSTR
-266 TKKTL
+266 TKKTF
-271 SDKIDAVLLNRWAA
+271 SDKLDAVLLNRWAA

-321 GLGYVLTDVFHAPG
+321 GLGYVLGDVLGCPS
-335 FVSAILADGIGA
+335 FVTAILADGIGA

-460 YLAGVLFAI
+460 YLAGVLFAV

-519 VITIAVAVL
+519 VSTVAVAVL

-533 FGIVEKMYVDVNGT
+533 FGIVEKMYVNVNGT
-547 ETEIVKSEEGYQM
+547 ETEIVKSEDGYQM
-560 VKENEEGEA
+560 VKENEEGES

-578 VVDESKISTANE
+578 VVDESKVVKANE
-590 FTAGNGDSENSLL
+590 FTAGNADSENSLL

-650 VGENNS
+650 
-656 ESGIQNSE
+656 
-664 SNENDKVAKLEGE
+664 AGE
-677 SLPLAPATDAASAAP
+677 SADAAEEVKPAEEPKAEAPAAEELAPEQVAVA
-692 SSGDTPQRPEASE
+692 
-705 ESENVIARSD
+705 D
-715 SAEAIFSP
+715 SAEERHP
-723 DSSIAAAAD
+723 EQGEGSSEVAAAD
-732 SAALASNVI
+732 SAATDSAVVADS
-741 PATEPESGTSEAA
+741 AAA
-754 PAEAAPAEA
+754 PAETAEV
-763 PAEETVAEP
+763 PAEEN
-772 AEEEKPLI
+772 AEEEKVLI
-780 AGIDECPAEEEEE
+780 AGVDECPAEEEEE
-793 GGAPDMKGA
+793 GGAPDIIGA
-802 LLEALGSIPA
+802 LVEALESIPS
-812 NLAEVFGSLV
+812 NLAEVFGSLT

-848 DAKVLTCEEFAAI
+848 DVKVLTCEEYAAI

-870 EKTRVA
+870 EKTREA
-876 VFEKLAAAGLELSE
+876 VFAKLAAAGLELSE
-890 DEMGALEEGDLSET
+890 DEIGALEEGDLSET

-911 RSYFHNPDKDGNPVD
+911 RSYFHNPDKNGNPVD

-950 VVAREIGLGLAILM
+950 VVAREIGLGLAVLM

-974 VAVLLYQV
+974 IAVLLYQV
-982 PVGGNT
+982 PVGGNML
-988 TWIVA
+988 WIIA

-1001 GIFLKLFGI
+1001 GIFLKLFGM

>member
-1 MTAKHF
+1 MAARKLL

-28 SRQHVGN
+28 ARQHVGN

-50 GGRHI
+50 GDRQI
-55 RVVDLPGTYAIFANA
+55 RLVDLPGTYALFANA

-83 EADLIIN
+83 EASLIIN
-90 IVDATNI
+90 IVDATNL

-108 DMHLPM
+108 DMKIPM

-119 MMDIAEHRGIV
+119 MMDIAVNREIQ
-130 LDLQALS
+130 LDLDELS
-137 ETYGIPCIP
+137 DFYGVPCLP
-146 LSAVSD
+146 LSAVSE
-152 KSVMNFVGEMAHV
+152 KSVTNFISQMGRV
-165 LAAPMPLPKPM
+165 LASPMALPKQM
-176 VYADKVEEAVKLLEP
+176 VYGDKVEEAVKVLEP
-191 KVAPVAKLLN
+191 KVAPVAKLLD
-201 ADDRW
+201 ADARW
-206 VALMYLGNEK
+206 VSLMYLGNQK

-222 AEAGVTI
+222 AEAGVKL

-234 TRLLG
+234 VKILG
-239 EEPEFAMAESRYS
+239 EEPEFAMAENRYS
-252 KSHEVAK
+252 ISHEVAGK
-259 AVIESSR
+259 ATVSVR
-266 TKKTL
+266 TKKTF
-271 SDKIDAVLLNRWAA
+271 SDKLDAVLLNRWAA
-285 LPIFLVIMY
+285 LPIFLVVMY

-321 GLGYVLTDVFHAPG
+321 GLGYLLGDVLGCPS
-335 FVSAILADGIGA
+335 FVTAILADGIGA

-469 AYGLFLKK
+469 AYGLFLKN

-519 VITIAVAVL
+519 VIALAVAVL

-533 FGIVEKMYVDVNGT
+533 FGIVEKMYVDVDGT
-547 ETEIVKSEEGYQM
+547 ATEIVQAEDGYQM

-578 VVDESKISTANE
+578 VVDESKVVKSNE

-664 SNENDKVAKLEGE
+664 SNEDGKAVEPAADALT
-677 SLPLAPATDAASAAP
+677 SSATD
-692 SSGDTPQRPEASE
+692 
-705 ESENVIARSD
+705 
-715 SAEAIFSP
+715 
-723 DSSIAAAAD
+723 
-732 SAALASNVI
+732 
-741 PATEPESGTSEAA
+741 
-754 PAEAAPAEA
+754 
-763 PAEETVAEP
+763 
-772 AEEEKPLI
+772 KPLI

-793 GGAPDMKGA
+793 GGAPDIKGA
-802 LLEALGSIPA
+802 VLEALGSIPA
-812 NLAEVFGSLV
+812 NLAEVFGSLT
-822 DPLGTS
+822 DPLGTT

-848 DAKVLTCEEFAAI
+848 DAKVLTCEEYAAI

-870 EKTRVA
+870 EKTREA
-876 VFEKLAAAGLELSE
+876 VFAKLAAAGLELSE
-890 DEMGALEEGDLSET
+890 DEMLALEEGDLSET
-904 ADIYANL
+904 MDIYANL
-911 RSYFHNPDKDGNPVD
+911 RSYFHNPDKNGNPVD

-950 VVAREIGLGLAILM
+950 VIAREIGLGLAILM

-982 PVGGNT
+982 PVGGNV

-1001 GIFLKLFGI
+1001 GIFLKLFGM

>member
-1 MTAKHF
+1 MAARKLL

-28 SRQHVGN
+28 ARQHVGN

-50 GGRHI
+50 GDRQI
-55 RVVDLPGTYAIFANA
+55 RLVDLPGTYALFANA

-83 EADLIIN
+83 EASLIIN
-90 IVDATNI
+90 IVDATNL

-108 DMHLPM
+108 DMKIPM

-119 MMDIAEHRGIV
+119 MMDIAENRGIQ
-130 LDLQALS
+130 LDLDELS
-137 ETYGIPCIP
+137 DFYGVPCIP
-146 LSAVSD
+146 LSAVSE
-152 KSVMNFVGEMAHV
+152 KSVTNFISQMGHV
-165 LAAPMPLPKPM
+165 LASPMPLPKQM
-176 VYADKVEEAVKLLEP
+176 VYGDKVEEAVKVLEP
-191 KVAPVAKLLN
+191 KVAPVAKLLD
-201 ADDRW
+201 ADSRW
-206 VALMYLGNEK
+206 VSLMYLGNQK

-222 AEAGVTI
+222 AEAGVKL

-234 TRLLG
+234 VKILG
-239 EEPEFAMAESRYS
+239 EEPEFAMAENRYS
-252 KSHEVAK
+252 ISHEVAGK
-259 AVIESSR
+259 AIVSAR
-266 TKKTL
+266 AKKTF
-271 SDKIDAVLLNRWAA
+271 SDKLDAVLLNRWAA

-321 GLGYVLTDVFHAPG
+321 GLGYVLGDVLGCPS
-335 FVSAILADGIGA
+335 FVTAILADGIGA

-469 AYGLFLKK
+469 VYGLFLKK

-519 VITIAVAVL
+519 VITLAVAIL

-533 FGIVEKMYVDVNGT
+533 FGIVEKAAD
-547 ETEIVKSEEGYQM
+547 
-560 VKENEEGEA
+560 ENAPADEPA
-569 ENVALPEGF
+569 GF
-578 VVDESKISTANE
+578 E

-650 VGENNS
+650 AGENEDERTLAS
-656 ESGIQNSE
+656 SLQTRDER
-664 SNENDKVAKLEGE
+664 DVAKPEGE
-677 SLPLAPATDAASAAP
+677 SLPLAPAADAASATP

-705 ESENVIARSD
+705 ERHPEQSEGSSEVAATTD
-715 SAEAIFSP
+715 SAI
-723 DSSIAAAAD
+723 AAAD
-732 SAALASNVI
+732 SAATDSAVVDTNKV
-741 PATEPESGTSEAA
+741 TEPAEVTETAA
-754 PAEAAPAEA
+754 SAENAEAAPAE
-763 PAEETVAEP
+763 PAA
-772 AEEEKPLI
+772 EEKPLI
-780 AGIDECPAEEEEE
+780 VGIDECPAEEEEE
-793 GGAPDMKGA
+793 GGAPDIKGA
-802 LLEALGSIPA
+802 VLEALGSIPA
-812 NLAEVFGSLV
+812 NLAEVFGSLT
-822 DPLGTS
+822 DPLGTT

-861 ETFGEEEED
+861 ATFGEEEED
-870 EKTRVA
+870 EKTREA
-876 VFEKLAAAGLELSE
+876 VFAKLAAAGLELSE

-911 RSYFHNPDKDGNPVD
+911 RSYFHNPDKNGNPVD

-964 ATVQTLLAWA
+964 ATVQTILAWA

-982 PVGGNT
+982 PVGGDT
-988 TWIVA
+988 KWIVA
-993 AIVVLVGT
+993 AIVALVGT
-1001 GIFLKLFGI
+1001 GIFLKLFGM

>member
-1 MTAKHF
+1 MAARKLL

-28 SRQHVGN
+28 ARQHVGN

-50 GGRHI
+50 GDRQI
-55 RVVDLPGTYAIFANA
+55 RLVDLPGTYALFANA

-83 EADLIIN
+83 EASLIIN
-90 IVDATNI
+90 IVDATNL

-108 DMHLPM
+108 DMKIPM

-119 MMDIAEHRGIV
+119 MMDIAENRGIQ
-130 LDLQALS
+130 LDLDELS
-137 ETYGIPCIP
+137 DFYGVPCIP
-146 LSAVSD
+146 LSAVSE
-152 KSVMNFVGEMAHV
+152 KSVTNFISQMGHV
-165 LAAPMPLPKPM
+165 LASPMPLPKQM
-176 VYADKVEEAVKLLEP
+176 VYGDKVEEAVKVLEP
-191 KVAPVAKLLN
+191 KVAPVAKLLD
-201 ADDRW
+201 ADARW
-206 VALMYLGNEK
+206 VSLMYLGNQK

-222 AEAGVTI
+222 AEAGVKL

-234 TRLLG
+234 VKILG
-239 EEPEFAMAESRYS
+239 EEPEFAMAENRYS
-252 KSHEVAK
+252 ISHEVAGK
-259 AVIESSR
+259 AIVSAR
-266 TKKTL
+266 AKKTFL
-271 SDKIDAVLLNRWAA
+271 DKLDAVLLNRWAA

-309 FFDVLFGAIFVD
+309 FFDTLFGAIFVD
-321 GLGYVLTDVFHAPG
+321 GLGYVLTDVLHAPG
-335 FVSAILADGIGA
+335 FVAAILADGIGS

-460 YLAGVLFAI
+460 YLAGVLFAV

-507 QRLRDYIWRAGK
+507 QRLRDYIWCAGK
-519 VITIAVAVL
+519 VITLAVAIL

-533 FGIVEKMYVDVNGT
+533 FGIVEK
-547 ETEIVKSEEGYQM
+547 
-560 VKENEEGEA
+560 A
-569 ENVALPEGF
+569 
-578 VVDESKISTANE
+578 VDENAPADEPAGFE

-650 VGENNS
+650 AGENA
-656 ESGIQNSE
+656 E
-664 SNENDKVAKLEGE
+664 
-677 SLPLAPATDAASAAP
+677 APADGKAAEPVEELKAEEPAPEQVAVADSAA
-692 SSGDTPQRPEASE
+692 T
-705 ESENVIARSD
+705 D
-715 SAEAIFSP
+715 SVKA
-723 DSSIAAAAD
+723 DSTVAAAD
-732 SAALASNVI
+732 SAATDSA
-741 PATEPESGTSEAA
+741 AA
-754 PAEAAPAEA
+754 PAESAEVVAEA
-763 PAEETVAEP
+763 ALA
-772 AEEEKPLI
+772 EEKPLI
-780 AGIDECPAEEEEE
+780 VGIDECPAEEEEE
-793 GGAPDMKGA
+793 GGAPDIKGA
-802 LLEALGSIPA
+802 VLEALGSIPA
-812 NLAEVFGSLV
+812 NLAEVIGSLT
-822 DPLGTS
+822 DPLGTT

-848 DAKVLTCEEFAAI
+848 DAKVLTCEEYAAI

-870 EKTRVA
+870 EKTREA
-876 VFEKLAAAGLELSE
+876 VFAKLAAAGLELSE

-911 RSYFHNPDKDGNPVD
+911 RSYFHNPDKNGNPVD

-950 VVAREIGLGLAILM
+950 VVAREIGLGLAVLM

-974 VAVLLYQV
+974 IAVLLYQV
-982 PVGGNT
+982 PVGGNM

-1001 GIFLKLFGI
+1001 GIFLKLFGM